1 MHFATN
7 VPFPAVVQTLTAPKS
22 PVVASFAPE
31 PFVSGGEAA
40 KGLEELADLD
50 QGATQDFPIQGYAVT
65 AQWAKKYPNTLKA
78 FTTALSQ
85 GQEIAD
91 TDRAAV
97 EKVLGKYLHV
107 DPQSAAFISLPAFPL
122 GVDPVRLQRVVS
134 SMIRFGLLPKNTN
147 LQITSMIT
155 G

>member
-1 MHFATN
+1 
-7 VPFPAVVQTLTAPKS
+7 V
-22 PVVASFAPE
+22 
-31 PFVSGGEAA
+31 
-40 KGLEELADLD
+40 
-50 QGATQDFPIQGYAVT
+50 
-65 AQWAKKYPNTLKA
+65 
-78 FTTALSQ
+78 
-85 GQEIAD
+85 GQEVPQHAEGVHHGPVPGAG
-91 TDRAAV
+91 DRRHRPRRRG
-97 EKVLGKYLHV
+97 EGLGKYLHV

>member
-1 MHFATN
+1 MIFVTQPVAAAWRG
-7 VPFPAVVQTLTAPKS
+7 AVQ
-22 PVVASFAPE
+22 PVVDRVRRP
-31 PFVSGGEAA
+31 
-40 KGLEELADLD
+40 
-50 QGATQDFPIQGYAVT
+50 
-65 AQWAKKYPNTLKA
+65 
-78 FTTALSQ
+78 Q

-134 SMIRFGLLPKNTN
+134 SMMRFGLLPKNTN